1 MRGKRNT
8 QNMTSWR
15 PYRIV
20 LRKRPHDVLV
30 RKREGG
36 FDVAEEVRSAFLVEK
51 PLLATLNED
60 GVSLAPNAR
69 PSATLDALLG
79 KLHRHLYPHLY
90 RQGSY
95 R

>member
-1 MRGKRNT
+1 MA
-8 QNMTSWR
+8 SPWR

-20 LRKRPHDVLV
+20 VRKRGHDVLV
-30 RKREGG
+30 KKRSGG
-36 FDVAEEVRSAFLVEK
+36 YDVAEEVRSAFLVDR

-69 PSATLDALLG
+69 PSPLLHEVLD

-90 RQGSY
+90 RPGSY